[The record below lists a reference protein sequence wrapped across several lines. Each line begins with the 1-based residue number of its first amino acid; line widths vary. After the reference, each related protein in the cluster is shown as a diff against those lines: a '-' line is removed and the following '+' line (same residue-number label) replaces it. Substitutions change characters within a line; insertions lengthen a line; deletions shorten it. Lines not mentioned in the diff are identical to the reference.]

1 MGGKE
6 GNGGREGGK
15 EDAPGSVAPDLE
27 QDDVAQSG
35 DNGQPAT
42 WRRKE
47 GGMEGEGRRKGWER
61 GDAFHCK

>member
-1 MGGKE
+1 MGGRE

-15 EDAPGSVAPDLE
+15 EGGREGGREDAPGSVAPDLE

-42 WRRKE
+42 
-47 GGMEGEGRRKGWER
+47 
-61 GDAFHCK
+61 